1 MRDRTFGAGSGC
13 GGPAPDRFMAR
24 ALELAGARL
33 GSVSP
38 KPAVGAVLV
47 KGDRIVAAAGTEPGS
62 GRHAERAAIDTAGGD
77 ARGCDLFVTLEPCT
91 HYGNTPPCS
100 RLVIDAGIA
109 RVFAAVAD
117 PNPESGDGF
126 GELAQAGIEVEVGIS
141 ATEAVEIYQGFFKW
155 IETRRPYVTAKW
167 AMSLD
172 GKIATRSGDS
182 RYISG
187 EQSRQAVHT
196 MRKETDAIL
205 VGVGTAL
212 VDDPLLTCRLPS
224 VGAEFQPLR
233 VVLDSSARTPPNAGM
248 LAASTPGKTLIAV
261 SERAPADRVEHLR
274 HTGAEVAILP
284 GGNGISLSDLLD
296 ELGRRGILNLLVEG
310 GGTVLGSFFDAGLV
324 DRVETFVAPKVL
336 GGAAAPGPVAGEGLA
351 SLAEAGEFQSVDI
364 SQSGTDSH
372 IAAVIRTY
380 GPGAG

>member
-1 MRDRTFGAGSGC
+1 MS
-13 GGPAPDRFMAR
+13 R
-24 ALELAGARL
+24 ALELARARL

-38 KPAVGAVLV
+38 RPAVGAVLV
-47 KGDRIVAAAGTEPGS
+47 KGDRIVAAAGTEPGQ
-62 GRHAERAAIDTAGGD
+62 GRHAERAAIEMAGD
-77 ARGCDLFVTLEPCT
+77 HAHGCDLFVTLEPCA

-100 RLVIDAGIA
+100 RLIIDAEIA

-126 GELAQAGIEVEVGIS
+126 GELAQAGIEVDVGIS
-141 ATEAVEIYQGFFKW
+141 AASAAEIYQGFFKW

-187 EQSRQAVHT
+187 ERSREMVHT

-212 VDDPLLTCRLPS
+212 ADDPLLTCRLPS
-224 VGAEFQPLR
+224 VGDEFQPLR
-233 VVLDSSARTPPNAGM
+233 IVLDSSARTPANAGM

-261 SERAPADRVEHLR
+261 SKRTSADRVEHLR
-274 HTGAEVAILP
+274 QTGAEVATLP
-284 GGNGISLSDLLD
+284 GANGISLSDLLD

-351 SLAEAGEFQSVDI
+351 SLAEAGKLQRVYI
-364 SQSGTDSH
+364 SQSGADSH
-372 IAAVIRTY
+372 ISAVFSTY
-380 GPGAG
+380 GPDAG

>member
-1 MRDRTFGAGSGC
+1 
-13 GGPAPDRFMAR
+13 MAR
-24 ALELAGARL
+24 ALELARARL

-38 KPAVGAVLV
+38 RPAVGAVLV
-47 KGDRIVAAAGTEPGS
+47 KGDRIVAAASTEPGQ
-62 GRHAERAAIDTAGGD
+62 GRHAERAAIEMAGD
-77 ARGCDLFVTLEPCT
+77 HARGCDLFVTLEPCT
-91 HYGNTPPCS
+91 HYGNTPPCT
-100 RLVIDAGIA
+100 RIIIDAGIA

-117 PNPESGDGF
+117 PNPESGEGF
-126 GELAQAGIEVEVGIS
+126 GELAQAGIEVDVGIS
-141 ATEAVEIYQGFFKW
+141 AAEAAEIYQGFFKW

-172 GKIATRSGDS
+172 GKIATKSGDS
-182 RYISG
+182 RHISG
-187 EQSRQAVHT
+187 ERSREAVHT

-212 VDDPLLTCRLPS
+212 ADDPLLTCRLPS

-233 VVLDSSARTPPNAGM
+233 VVLDSSARISPSAPM

-261 SERAPADRVEHLR
+261 SGRAPADRVERLKQC
-274 HTGAEVAILP
+274 GAEVVTFP
-284 GGNGISLSDLLD
+284 GANGISLSDLLD

-324 DRVETFVAPKVL
+324 DRVEAFVAPKVL

-364 SQSGTDSH
+364 SQSGADSH
-372 IAAVIRTY
+372 MSAVIRTY